1 MSHQNDALAGK
12 KAIVTG
18 AASGIGQS
26 IFEAFAAAGAA
37 VLGIDLPSAGWSTSD
52 GAALPTA
59 RLAIDITE
67 AGAPVAIAETAERLL
82 GGIDILVNNAGIT
95 IAGDAESTSDAHW
108 DRIMAINVNAVF
120 RLTRA
125 AVPALK
131 KSGNGCIIN
140 TGSIMSELAGP
151 GVIAY
156 VTSKHAVAGMTK
168 AMAVDLGRYG
178 IRANFLQPGSVVTP
192 LVASIMEDRD
202 FVSYWERKTP
212 LGRLGVPADI
222 APVAVFLASDAA
234 RYVSGE
240 GLRIDGGAAVNI

>member
-1 MSHQNDALAGK
+1 MSRQNGTLSGK
-12 KAIVTG
+12 RAVVTG
-18 AASGIGQS
+18 AASGIGQG
-26 IFEAFAAAGAA
+26 IFDAFVAEGAE
-37 VLGIDLPSAGWSTSD
+37 VLGVDLPSPGWATDD
-52 GAALPTA
+52 GMTDSMA
-59 RLAIDITE
+59 RLAIDITDGE
-67 AGAPVAIAETAERLL
+67 APAIIVETAVRLM

-95 IAGDAESTSDAHW
+95 IAGDAESTSDAQW

-131 KSGNGCIIN
+131 QSGNGCIIN

-156 VTSKHAVAGMTK
+156 ITSKHAVAGMTK
-168 AMAVDLGRYG
+168 AMAVDLGKYG

-192 LVASIMEDRD
+192 LVAPIMEDRD

-212 LGRLGVPADI
+212 LGRLGLPADI

>member
-1 MSHQNDALAGK
+1 MSQRNGALSGK

-18 AASGIGQS
+18 AASGIGQG
-26 IFEAFAAAGAA
+26 IFDAFVAEGAT
-37 VLGIDLPSAGWSTSD
+37 VLGVDLPSAEWTTGEGVT
-52 GAALPTA
+52 GLAA

-67 AGAPVAIAETAERLL
+67 GAAPATIIETASRLL

-95 IAGDAESTSDAHW
+95 AAGDVESASDAQW
-108 DRIMAINVNAVF
+108 DRIMTINVNAVF

-125 AVPALK
+125 AVPLLK
-131 KSGNGCIIN
+131 ESGSGCIIN
-140 TGSIMSELAGP
+140 TASIMSELAGP

-168 AMAVDLGRYG
+168 AMAIDLGKYG

-192 LVASIMEDRD
+192 LTAPIMEDRD
-202 FVSYWERKTP
+202 FVGHWERKTP

>member
-1 MSHQNDALAGK
+1 MSRQNGTLSGK
-12 KAIVTG
+12 RAVVTG
-18 AASGIGQS
+18 AASGIGQG
-26 IFEAFAAAGAA
+26 IFDAFVAEGAE
-37 VLGIDLPSAGWSTSD
+37 VLGVDLPSPGWATDD
-52 GAALPTA
+52 GMTDSMA
-59 RLAIDITE
+59 RLAIDITDGE
-67 AGAPVAIAETAERLL
+67 APAIIVETAVRLM

-95 IAGDAESTSDAHW
+95 IAGDAESTSDAQW

-131 KSGNGCIIN
+131 QSGNGCVIN

-156 VTSKHAVAGMTK
+156 ITSKHAVAGMTK
-168 AMAVDLGRYG
+168 AMAVDLGKYG

-192 LVASIMEDRD
+192 LVAPIMEDRD

-212 LGRLGVPADI
+212 LGRLGLPADI